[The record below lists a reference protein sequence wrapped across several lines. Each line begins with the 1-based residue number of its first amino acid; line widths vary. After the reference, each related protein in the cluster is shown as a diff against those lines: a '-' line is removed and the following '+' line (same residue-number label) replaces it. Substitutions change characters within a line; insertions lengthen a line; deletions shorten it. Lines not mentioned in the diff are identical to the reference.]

1 MTPYQEGRAGQAALE
16 EEEAMATARVQR
28 LKRRLRDTRPS
39 ICVER
44 ARLATE
50 AYQACAVETPVLLRA
65 RMLAHI
71 LQNMSIYIADDELI
85 VGNHGSDYRK
95 VPIFPEFGANWIIR
109 EMDKFETR
117 GTDPLLI
124 SAQDRAELLAILEKW
139 KDKSFT
145 EVAASKLGKE
155 VLEAEQAGVLSV
167 GSRIT
172 STGHVVPNYPKLLKL
187 GLKGIIQEA
196 RAEMA
201 GVQTV
206 DQDSQRKLD
215 FLEAVIIC
223 CEGAMAFAAR
233 FAAEARRL
241 AGETGDGRRR
251 QELLAISEVCSK
263 VPGNPPETFFEAMQF
278 VWFMHLIMQIET
290 NGHSIGLGRFD
301 QNLYPYFKQDME
313 AGRLSREQCVE
324 LIQCLWIKITETI
337 KVRDSFEAQAF
348 AGYPMWQNVAIA
360 GQAADGTDA
369 SNELSTLVLE
379 ATEGVMT
386 TQPSVSFRY
395 HDGIAPEL
403 LEQALKMVQK
413 GLATPA
419 FFNDKLVVPL
429 VLQKG
434 ATLAEARDWSIEGCV
449 ECYVTGKTD
458 GRPVVGYVNAVKAVE
473 LLLNNGVDP
482 LTGKQIGVRTGEVGA
497 FKSFD
502 EVLAAFDTQMKYFI
516 KLMLDGY
523 NIVGSL
529 HATRAPAPFA
539 SAMVDDCIKKGRS
552 IQEGGAKYNFS
563 GCFMTSLANA
573 ADSLAAIAQV
583 VFQDRTL
590 TLAEL
595 NRILLDDFKG
605 NERIRQ
611 LLLNRPPKYG
621 NDNDFVDGLARRI
634 VAVYVDELDGY
645 RDSRGGKY
653 VLSILSQSFN
663 VLQGKSLGAT
673 PDGRR
678 AFEPLSDNA
687 SPVMGRDVNGPTAM
701 VKSVAK
707 IDQMKPLIGTLLN
720 VKFDPAI
727 VRGENGRKVLK
738 DVVLSYFDLMG
749 EHIQVNVVDR
759 ETLRKAQ
766 ANPAEYKNLMV
777 RVAGY
782 SAYFIELDKDVQE
795 NIIARTQHT
804 C

>member
-1 MTPYQEGRAGQAALE
+1 MITS
-16 EEEAMATARVQR
+16 RVQR
-28 LKRRLRDTRPS
+28 LKARLRDTRPG

-44 ARLATE
+44 ARLVTQ
-50 AYQACAVETPVLLRA
+50 AYRECAVETPVLLRA
-65 RMLAHI
+65 RTLAHI
-71 LQNMSIYIADDELI
+71 LGNMSIYIADDELI
-85 VGNHGSDYRK
+85 VGNHASAFRK
-95 VPIFPEFGANWIIR
+95 VPVFPEFGANWIIR
-109 EMDKFETR
+109 EMDQFETR

-124 SAQDRAELLAILEKW
+124 SPADRAELLSLLDHW
-139 KDKSFT
+139 KDKSFN
-145 EVAASKLGKE
+145 EIAHSKLSRE

-196 RAEMA
+196 RAGIEA
-201 GVQTV
+201 VRTV
-206 DQDSQRKLD
+206 DQDAQTRLD
-215 FLEAVIIC
+215 FLEAVITC
-223 CEGAMAFAAR
+223 CESAIAFAAR
-233 FAAEARRL
+233 FADEARRL
-241 AGETGDGRRR
+241 AEQTEDGKRRE
-251 QELLAISEVCSK
+251 ELRLIAAICAK
-263 VPGNPPETFFEAMQF
+263 VPGNPPETFREAIQF
-278 VWFMHLIMQIET
+278 IWFMHLIMQIET

-301 QNLYPYFKQDME
+301 QNLYPYYQQDVE
-313 AGRLSREQCVE
+313 AGRLTAGQCVE
-324 LIQCLWIKITETI
+324 LIQCLWIKITEII
-337 KVRDSFEAQAF
+337 KVRDSFEAQGF
-348 AGYPMWQNVAIA
+348 AGYPMWQNAAIA

-369 SNELSTLVLE
+369 SNDLSYLVLE

-395 HDGIAPEL
+395 HDNIAPDL
-403 LEQALKMVQK
+403 LEKALKMVQK

-429 VLQKG
+429 VLAKG
-434 ATLAEARDWSIEGCV
+434 ATLEEARDWSIEGCV

-458 GRPVVGYVNAVKAVE
+458 GRPVVGYVNALKAVE
-473 LLLNNGVDP
+473 LLLNDGTDP
-482 LTGKQIGVRTGEVGA
+482 LTGKLVGVRTGA
-497 FKSFD
+497 ISSFKTFD
-502 EVLAAFDTQMKYFI
+502 DVLTAFDTQMKYFI

-523 NIVGSL
+523 NIVGAL

-539 SAMVDDCIKKGRS
+539 SATVDDCIKNGRS

-590 TLAEL
+590 ALADL

-605 NERIRQ
+605 QERIRQ
-611 LLLNRPPKYG
+611 LLLNKPPKYG

-634 VAVYVDELDGY
+634 VSVYADELGGY

-663 VLQGKSLGAT
+663 VLQGRSLGAT
-673 PDGRR
+673 PDGRH

-687 SPVMGRDVNGPTAM
+687 SPVMGRDVSGPTAM
-701 VKSVAK
+701 VKSVSK

-727 VRGENGRKVLK
+727 IRGENGLKVLK
-738 DVVLSYFDLMG
+738 DVVVSYFDLMG
-749 EHIQVNVVDR
+749 EHIQINVVDR

-766 ANPAEYKNLMV
+766 ANPGEYKNLMV

-782 SAYFIELDKDVQE
+782 SAYFIELDRDVQE

>member
-1 MTPYQEGRAGQAALE
+1 MVTN
-16 EEEAMATARVQR
+16 RVQK
-28 LKRRLRDTRPS
+28 LKSRLRDTRPS

-44 ARLATE
+44 ARLVTE
-50 AYQACAVETPVLLRA
+50 AYQACAVETPVILRA
-65 RMLAHI
+65 RTLAHI
-71 LQNMSIYIADDELI
+71 LEHMTIYIADDELI
-85 VGNHGSDYRK
+85 VGNHASGFRK
-95 VPIFPEFGANWIIR
+95 VPVFPEFGANWIIR

-124 SAQDRAELLAILEKW
+124 SGQDQAELLTILEKW
-139 KDKSFT
+139 KDKSFNEIAT
-145 EVAASKLGKE
+145 SKLSKE
-155 VLEAEQAGVLSV
+155 VLEAEQAGLLSV

-196 RAEMA
+196 RTEVET
-201 GVQTV
+201 VQTV

-223 CEGAMAFAAR
+223 CESAITFAAR
-233 FAAEARRL
+233 FAGEARGL
-241 AGETGDGRRR
+241 AEQTTDEKRRK
-251 QELLAISEVCSK
+251 ELLEISRICAK
-263 VPGNPPETFFEAMQF
+263 VPGNPPETFHEAVQF

-301 QNLYPYFKQDME
+301 QNLYPYYKKDLE
-313 AGRLSREQCVE
+313 AGRITAEQCVE
-324 LIQCLWIKITETI
+324 LIQCLWIKITEII

-348 AGYPMWQNVAIA
+348 AGYPMWQNTAIA

-369 SNELSTLVLE
+369 SNELSYLVLE

-395 HDGIAPEL
+395 HDNIAPDLMEK
-403 LEQALKMVQK
+403 ALKMVQK

-429 VLQKG
+429 VLSKG
-434 ATLAEARDWSIEGCV
+434 ATLEEARDWSIEGCV

-482 LTGKQIGVRTGEVGA
+482 LTGKLVGARTGA
-497 FKSFD
+497 ISSFKTFD
-502 EVLAAFDTQMKYFI
+502 DVLEAFDTQMKHAI
-516 KLMLDGY
+516 KLMVDGY

-539 SAMVDDCIKKGRS
+539 SAMVDDCIKNGRS

-573 ADSLAAIAQV
+573 ADSLAALAQV

-590 TLAEL
+590 TLTEL
-595 NRILLDDFKG
+595 NSILLDDFKDK
-605 NERIRQ
+605 ERIRQ
-611 LLLNRPPKYG
+611 LLLNKPPKYG
-621 NDNDFVDGLARRI
+621 NDNDFVDGLARRC
-634 VAVYVDELDGY
+634 VSVYAGELDRY

-673 PDGRR
+673 PDGRH

-701 VKSVAK
+701 VKSVSK

-727 VRGENGRKVLK
+727 ARGENGLKVLK
-738 DVVLSYFDLMG
+738 DVVIAYFDLMG
-749 EHIQVNVVDR
+749 EHIQINVVDR
-759 ETLRKAQ
+759 ETLKKAQ
-766 ANPAEYKNLMV
+766 ANPGEYKNLMV

-782 SAYFIELDKDVQE
+782 SAYFIELDRDVQE

>member
-1 MTPYQEGRAGQAALE
+1 MT
-16 EEEAMATARVQR
+16 TTRVQK
-28 LKRRLRDTRPS
+28 LKTRLRDTKPS

-44 ARLATE
+44 ARLVTE
-50 AYQACAVETPVLLRA
+50 VYRQCAVETPVLLRA
-65 RMLAHI
+65 RTLSHVLKKMT
-71 LQNMSIYIADDELI
+71 IYIADGELV
-85 VGNHGSDYRK
+85 VGNHASAFRK
-95 VPIFPEFGANWIIR
+95 VPVFPEFGANWILR
-109 EMDKFETR
+109 EIDQFETR

-124 SAQDRAELLAILEKW
+124 SAEDRAELLGILEQW
-139 KDKSFT
+139 RDRSFN
-145 EVAASKLGKE
+145 EIANSKLSPE
-155 VLEAEQAGVLSV
+155 VLAAEQAGVLSV

-187 GLKGIIQEA
+187 GLKGIVAEA
-196 RAEMA
+196 RAEIA
-201 GVQTV
+201 AVRVV
-206 DQDSQRKLD
+206 DQESQRRLD
-215 FLEAVIIC
+215 FLEAVVLS
-223 CEGAMAFAAR
+223 CESAIAFSAR
-233 FAAEARRL
+233 YAAEARRL
-241 AGETGDGRRR
+241 VQQVQDEERRR
-251 QELLAISEVCSK
+251 ELLAIAEICAK
-263 VPGNPPETFFEAMQF
+263 VPGDPPETFHEAVQF
-278 VWFMHLIMQIET
+278 VWFIHLVMQLET

-301 QNLYPYFKQDME
+301 QNLYPYYRKDLE
-313 AGRLSREQCVE
+313 AGRLTAEQCVE
-324 LIQCLWIKITETI
+324 LIQCLWIKITEVI

-348 AGYPMWQNVAIA
+348 AGYPMWQNVAIG
-360 GQAADGTDA
+360 GQTADGSDA
-369 SNELSTLVLE
+369 SNDLSHRVLE

-395 HDGIAPEL
+395 HDAIAPDL
-403 LEQALKMVQK
+403 LEKGLKMLQR

-429 VLQKG
+429 VLAKG
-434 ATLAEARDWSIEGCV
+434 ATLEEARDWSIEGCV
-449 ECYVTGKTD
+449 ECFVTGKTD

-473 LLLNNGVDP
+473 LLLNDGVDP
-482 LTGKQIGVRTGEVGA
+482 LTGTLIGVRTGHLA
-497 FKSFD
+497 SFRTFD
-502 EVLAAFDTQMKYFI
+502 DVLSAFDKQLKHFI

-523 NIVGSL
+523 NVVGSL

-539 SAMVDDCIKKGRS
+539 SATIDDCIKNGRS

-573 ADSLAAIAQV
+573 ADSLAAISQV

-595 NRILLDDFKG
+595 NRILLEDFNG

-621 NDNDFVDGLARRI
+621 NDDDFVDGLARRC
-634 VAVYVDELDGY
+634 VAVYADELENY

-653 VLSILSQSFN
+653 LLSVLSQSFN

-673 PDGRR
+673 PDGRH

-701 VKSVAK
+701 VRSVSK
-707 IDQMKPLIGTLLN
+707 IDQLKPLTGTLLN

-727 VRGENGRKVLK
+727 TRGERGLGVLR
-738 DVVLSYFDLMG
+738 DVIVSYFDLMG
-749 EHIQVNVVDR
+749 EHIQINVVDR
-759 ETLRKAQ
+759 ETLRRAQ
-766 ANPAEYKNLMV
+766 ANPREYKNLMV

-782 SAYFIELDKDVQE
+782 SAYFIELDRDVQE
-795 NIIARTQHT
+795 NIIARTEHT